1 MKYFIRGYFDG
12 DGSLT
17 YTTYKNS
24 IVVPKCSIAGTKQFC
39 EQLQKY
45 LEAKDIQASI
55 GISVNKNVIY
65 VLYFSVKN
73 SIKLIQFLYS
83 NSNIHL
89 DRKYLRYKYFNDNK
103 FAVQKSD
110 FLNYDRVISVEAENW
125 INTNSHLFKR
135 VNTEITEETK
145 ESLAS

>member
-1 MKYFIRGYFDG
+1 MII
-12 DGSLT
+12 T
-17 YTTYKNS
+17 
-24 IVVPKCSIAGTKQFC
+24 III
-39 EQLQKY
+39 QKH
-45 LEAKDIQASI
+45 E
-55 GISVNKNVIY
+55 
-65 VLYFSVKN
+65 
-73 SIKLIQFLYS
+73 LIQFLYS